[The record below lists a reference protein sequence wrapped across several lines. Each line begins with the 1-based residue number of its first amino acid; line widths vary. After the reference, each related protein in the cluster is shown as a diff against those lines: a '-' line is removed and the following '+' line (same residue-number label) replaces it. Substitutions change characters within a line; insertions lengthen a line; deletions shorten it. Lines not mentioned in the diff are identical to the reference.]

1 MRAAHGSAV
10 DRHQNKILAFA
21 TNSIEQASIEIK
33 KRRRRSF
40 LNKLLKFPS
49 IRSRP

>member
-21 TNSIEQASIEIK
+21 TNSIEQASIE
-33 KRRRRSF
+33 
-40 LNKLLKFPS
+40 LNNYRLTPVGS
-49 IRSRP
+49 